1 LASATIVRPADD
13 DDPSSPSDHTMSTRE
28 FQLQG
33 LADPRLSAHATSPLP
48 AWLWSTDGAFVLWAN
63 AAGARLLGVANVAAL
78 AERTM
83 GPADPH
89 RRQVAELAGRLSPT
103 GAVRLERLRGF
114 GAWPGMLMT
123 CRCARLD
130 FPDGRTGI
138 LIAPV
143 EPPRQMLS
151 IEEHPTGLIEGI
163 ETPVDPPQVTPA
175 PEAAPVSDEPRPGFA
190 LADEIAEQV
199 ASAPP
204 VADTPELPPPAA
216 SSAEMSPSA
225 EPALQP
231 RRQPLR
237 FTWRMDADGRFS
249 LGSDEFTALIGAHTA
264 AGFGRPWQE
273 ISEQFGL
280 DPAGRVIEAI
290 ATRDAWSSIT
300 LYWPVDGGGRLPVEM
315 SGFPVCDSTRSFAGY
330 RGFGVCRDLDSLAHL
345 SEQRRLESLS
355 DPPTPPILA
364 DDIVPAA
371 AHPASPQTDSAEPA
385 VPPGN
390 VVPFRQP
397 TEARSPAL
405 TPAEDGAFNELA
417 RQLSARLDTEDGSAP
432 EAGQTGE
439 ASSAPIEP
447 PGPEAAVEGPSDP
460 AAGSRPEWLQPAEPP
475 ARGEAGRDRTL
486 LDLLP
491 TGVLIYRL
499 DRLLYANPAFL
510 ERLGYDSL
518 HSLEHSGGLDALY
531 VEPGVSMASSTS
543 EAGTPVTISAGP
555 SASGPSAPTEARL
568 FTISWDGD
576 SALALMLAPATGGQ
590 SAAAEP
596 IAAMPEAG
604 HAHAEDPGAVLDT
617 QSGRGEN
624 ELQQARR
631 LADRA
636 ANARADMIARISHE
650 MHTPLNAIVG
660 FAELMI
666 GERFGTLGDERHAEY
681 LKDIRA
687 SGERA
692 MAILADLAELARVET
707 GKLDLAFTDQ
717 NLNELVESCV
727 TVMQPQA
734 SRERIIIRTSLA
746 HALPPVVAD
755 GRTLRQITLNL
766 IGNSIHPANHAGQV
780 IVSTA
785 LSDFGE
791 VVLRVRDTGHGLNDN
806 EVAAA
811 LEPLRSAPPSDKAS
825 EASPVNLSLTKAL
838 VEANRAQLHIKSGGR
853 SGTLIE
859 VVFPRALARG

>member
-1 LASATIVRPADD
+1 VPPAKSADD
-13 DDPSSPSDHTMSTRE
+13 DLTSPSDHIMSTRE

-33 LADPRLSAHATSPLP
+33 LADPRLSVHATSPLP
-48 AWLWSTDGAFVLWAN
+48 AWLWSTDGAQVLWTN
-63 AAGARLLGVANVAAL
+63 AAGAQLLGAADVAAL
-78 AERTM
+78 THRTI
-83 GPADPH
+83 GPSDPH
-89 RRQVAELAGRLSPT
+89 RRQVAELAGCLSPT
-103 GAVRLERLRGF
+103 GAMRLERLRGF
-114 GAWPGMLMT
+114 GASPGMLMT
-123 CRCARLD
+123 CRCTRLD

-138 LIAPV
+138 LIAPI
-143 EPPRQMLS
+143 EPPRHMLS
-151 IEEHPTGLIEGI
+151 IAEHPRGLVERI
-163 ETPVDPPQVTPA
+163 ETQVDLPQLKPTPA
-175 PEAAPVSDEPRPGFA
+175 ADEPGPGFA
-190 LADEIAEQV
+190 LADKPAELPESPAAPIAD
-199 ASAPP
+199 A
-204 VADTPELPPPAA
+204 PELPPPAA
-216 SSAEMSPSA
+216 SPAEMSPSA
-225 EPALQP
+225 EPA
-231 RRQPLR
+231 RRPLR
-237 FTWRMDADGRFS
+237 FAWQMDTDGRFS
-249 LGSDEFTALIGAHTA
+249 LGSDEFTGLIGAHTA

-280 DPAGRVIEAI
+280 DPAGRVVEAI
-290 ATRDAWSSIT
+290 ATREAWSSIT
-300 LYWPVDGGGRLPVEM
+300 VYWPVDGGGRLPVEM
-315 SGFPVCDSTRSFAGY
+315 SGFPICDSTQSFAGY

-345 SEQRRLESLS
+345 SEQRRLETLS
-355 DPPTPPILA
+355 DPPTPSALA
-364 DDIVPAA
+364 ADIVPAA
-371 AHPASPQTDSAEPA
+371 GAATPASPQTDSGEPA
-385 VPPGN
+385 VPPRN
-390 VVPFRQP
+390 VVPFRLP
-397 TEARSPAL
+397 AEARSLAL

-417 RQLSARLDTEDGSAP
+417 RQLSARLDTENGSAS
-432 EAGQTGE
+432 EAGPTGE
-439 ASSAPIEP
+439 ASSTPIEP
-447 PGPEAAVEGPSDP
+447 PASEAAVEGPTDP
-460 AAGSRPEWLQPAEPP
+460 AADDRPEWLRPAELP
-475 ARGEAGRDRTL
+475 ARGEAERDRTL

-491 TGVLIYRL
+491 SGVLIYRL

-518 HSLEHSGGLDALY
+518 HALEHAGGLDALY

-543 EAGTPVTISAGP
+543 EAGTPVTISAGH

-576 SALALMLAPATGGQ
+576 SALALMLAPASGGQ

-604 HAHAEDPGAVLDT
+604 HARAEDLGAILDA
-617 QSGRGEN
+617 QSGRGES

-650 MHTPLNAIVG
+650 MRAPLNAIVG

-666 GERFGTLGDERHAEY
+666 GERFGTLGDGRYAEY

-692 MAILADLAELARVET
+692 MAIIADLAELARVET
-707 GKLDLAFTDQ
+707 GKIDLAFANQ

-811 LEPLRSAPPSDKAS
+811 LEPFRSAPSSDKAS

-859 VVFPRALARG
+859 VVFPRALART

>member
-1 LASATIVRPADD
+1 MRLAEPAD
-13 DDPSSPSDHTMSTRE
+13 DDPSSLSNHTMSTTE
-28 FQLQG
+28 FQLEG
-33 LADPRLSAHATSPLP
+33 FADPRLLAHATSPLP
-48 AWLWSTDGAFVLWAN
+48 AWLWSPDGVQVLWAN
-63 AAGARLLGVANVAAL
+63 AAGVQLLGAANVAAL
-78 AERTM
+78 AERTI
-83 GPADPH
+83 GPADLH
-89 RRQVAELAGRLSPT
+89 RRQVADLAGRLSPT
-103 GAVRLERLRGF
+103 GAARLERLRGF
-114 GAWPGMLMT
+114 GASPGMLMT
-123 CRCARLD
+123 CRCTRLD

-143 EPPRQMLS
+143 EPPRQLLS
-151 IEEHPTGLIEGI
+151 IAEHPGGLVEGL
-163 ETPVDPPQVTPA
+163 ETPVDPPQVTPT
-175 PEAAPVSDEPRPGFA
+175 PEAAA
-190 LADEIAEQV
+190 
-199 ASAPP
+199 AP
-204 VADTPELPPPAA
+204 ATDAPELPPPAA
-216 SSAEMSPSA
+216 SSADMSPSA
-225 EPALQP
+225 DPTAQP
-231 RRQPLR
+231 RQQPLR
-237 FTWRMDADGRFS
+237 FTWQMDADWRFS
-249 LGSDEFTALIGAHTA
+249 LGSDEFTGLIGAHTA

-280 DPAGRVIEAI
+280 DPAGRIVEAI

-315 SGFPVCDSTRSFAGY
+315 SGFPVCDSTRSFVGY

-345 SEQRRLESLS
+345 SEQRRLEALS
-355 DPPTPPILA
+355 DPQTPSALA
-364 DDIVPAA
+364 AAIVPVAE
-371 AHPASPQTDSAEPA
+371 HPASPQADSGEP
-385 VPPGN
+385 VEPPGN
-390 VVPFRQP
+390 VVPFRLP

-417 RQLSARLDTEDGSAP
+417 RELSARLDTENGGASEAP
-432 EAGQTGE
+432 TGE
-439 ASSAPIEP
+439 ASSAPIAP
-447 PGPEAAVEGPSDP
+447 PAPEAAVEGPSDP
-460 AAGSRPEWLQPAEPP
+460 AADKRPEWLQPAEPP

-518 HSLEHSGGLDALY
+518 HSLEHAGGLDALY
-531 VEPGVSMASSTS
+531 VEPGVSMTSSTS
-543 EAGTPVTISAGP
+543 QAGTPVTISAGHSAAGPPAP
-555 SASGPSAPTEARL
+555 SEARL

-576 SALALMLAPATGGQ
+576 SALALMLAPAPGATGGQ
-590 SAAAEP
+590 GAPAEP
-596 IAAMPEAG
+596 VAVTP
-604 HAHAEDPGAVLDT
+604 EDPGAILDA

-650 MHTPLNAIVG
+650 MRAPLNTIVG

-666 GERFGTLGDERHAEY
+666 GERFGTLGEARYGEY

-692 MAILADLAELARVET
+692 MAILTDLAELARVET
-707 GKLDLAFTDQ
+707 GKLDLAFTNQ

-806 EVAAA
+806 EAAAA
-811 LEPLRSAPPSDKAS
+811 LERFRSAPPSDKAS
-825 EASPVNLSLTKAL
+825 EASPVNLSLTRAL

-859 VVFPRALARG
+859 VVFPRALARA